1 MAWSLSGCAC
11 VAVAGG
17 SSSDFTPQLGTSIC
31 LGWGPNKTKKKKE
44 KKKEEEERLLCPGTP
59 QGSAQFESI
68 MVALS
73 YILVSGSV
81 NPHFSCLKWF

>member
-1 MAWSLSGCAC
+1 MAVPVWLWP
-11 VAVAGG
+11 VAPALILPLNWELPYALGG
-17 SSSDFTPQLGTSIC
+17 ALIRQ
-31 LGWGPNKTKKKKE
+31 KKKKE